1 MSSLV
6 PRPLPDFISPGDEAT
21 YEACMKSFVPRP
33 LPDFI
38 SPGDEATYEAYMKN
52 FVPRPLPD
60 FASPRD
66 EAAYESCLNR
76 SFALQMQNMQHNKVR
91 FLPETA
97 TNTMRALH
105 RVFFSAFCPRRG
117 KMRLYGLLGGQVR
130 ICVQSMGQTRGIW
143 GNAPPRKFCFMTF

>member
-38 SPGDEATYEAYMKN
+38 SSGDEATYEACMKN

-66 EAAYESCLNR
+66 EATYESCLNR

-105 RVFFSAFCPRRG
+105 RGFFSFLP
-117 KMRLYGLLGGQVR
+117 KGGQNEIVW
-130 ICVQSMGQTRGIW
+130 IIGGASTYLCAKHGA
-143 GNAPPRKFCFMTF
+143 N